1 MNSTSTSSSISSTLA
16 LGAGCY
22 WGTEK
27 YIKRDFQKKFPNSI
41 KSAKVGFMSPNKNA
55 VKNPTYQQVCS
66 GLTGHVEVLFV
77 ELNDPTPDLFKELIK
92 FFFTFHDPTTAN
104 RQGNDVGS
112 QYASYIFTTDSV
124 QKDIAQ
130 DIMSEL
136 QKLID
141 TKKINSYASRNLS
154 TRIACAAEFYEAH
167 EEHQEYL
174 NKHPNGYC
182 NHFFRF
188 RLWPASAEYSQ

>member
-27 YIKRDFQKKFPNSI
+27 YIKRDFQKKFPNAI

-77 ELNDPTPDLFKELIK
+77 ELNDPTPELFRELIK

-130 DIMSEL
+130 DTMSEL
-136 QKLID
+136 QKFID
-141 TKKINSYASRNLS
+141 TKKINCYASRNLS
-154 TRIACAAEFYEAH
+154 TRIACAAKFYEAH

-188 RLWPASAEYSQ
+188 RSWPASAEYSQ

>member
-1 MNSTSTSSSISSTLA
+1 MLDI
-16 LGAGCY
+16 GY

-154 TRIACAAEFYEAH
+154 TRNACAAEFYEAH

-174 NKHPNGYC
+174 NKHPHGYC
-182 NHFFRF
+182 NHFLRF
-188 RLWPASAEYSQ
+188 RSWPASAEYSQWC